1 MCNMKETNRQ
11 NSRNRQKKRPE
22 RDASGPHSDS
32 PMESYTPAQLRT
44 IRKGMRILAKV
55 AIRAHMRRRA
65 RRPETERGGGEGQ
78 RDDFTNEG
86 ERRSG
91 V

>member
-1 MCNMKETNRQ
+1 MRENNREDT
-11 NSRNRQKKRPE
+11 RNRQKKRYG
-22 RDASGPHSDS
+22 RDRSDPS
-32 PMESYTPAQLRT
+32 LNEPMESYTPAQLRT

-65 RRPETERGGGEGQ
+65 TRPETERDGGEGQ
-78 RDDFTNEG
+78 RDDSTNEG